1 MTPGNTSR
9 VGKLDRDRKKANMGH
24 YFAQLGLDSTVEH
37 ARVLSHLRG
46 KEGSGNGPK
55 IFTPVIG

>member
-1 MTPGNTSR
+1 M
-9 VGKLDRDRKKANMGH
+9 GKLDRDRKKANMGH